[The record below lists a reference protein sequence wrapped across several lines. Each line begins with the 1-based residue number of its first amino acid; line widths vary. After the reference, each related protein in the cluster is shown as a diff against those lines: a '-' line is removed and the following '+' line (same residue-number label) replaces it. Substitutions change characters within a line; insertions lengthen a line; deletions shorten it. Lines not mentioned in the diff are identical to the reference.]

1 MKFAIV
7 SDIHANLEALTTVL
21 HDIEKRGIDTIYCLG
36 DVVGYG
42 ASLQRQIPGEWRI
55 NLLGRHLRFVVLNI
69 YSTITFL

>member
-21 HDIEKRGIDTIYCLG
+21 NDIEKRGIDTNYCLV

-42 ASLQRQIPGEWRI
+42 PNPI
-55 NLLGRHLRFVVLNI
+55 
-69 YSTITFL
+69 